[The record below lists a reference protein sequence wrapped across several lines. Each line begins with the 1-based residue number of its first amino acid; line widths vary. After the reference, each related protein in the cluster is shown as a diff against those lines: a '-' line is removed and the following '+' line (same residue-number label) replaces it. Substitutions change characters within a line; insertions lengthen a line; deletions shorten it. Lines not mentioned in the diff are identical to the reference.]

1 MPLKLIPYLLI
12 LNLFTKVSAQIL
24 PKDNEILNYN
34 QIMFDCTPIK
44 NASVYKFILSEDS
57 YGLEKENFPE
67 KKTQIVFDSTHAT
80 LIKNLK
86 FGKAYKW
93 KVESYTINQ
102 KLIETSAIRT
112 FSLMFNDY
120 GSDQKFKLNQT
131 YNDKTKFQDGIIWC
145 DLYHCAIDRTGN
157 VVWQFPLI
165 NKGLEKGRALRDLH
179 MYPNGN
185 LTFITDT
192 NIYYISKDLEVLWSL
207 KDDTAKIK
215 PHMANYHH
223 SFKRLENGN
232 FIVLQAK
239 SYFFKP
245 ENNDTT
251 KAIRFDDDFVVEY
264 NSKGEEVWR
273 WLTSEHFDLT
283 LIKGLAKIKNVTS
296 VSIHL
301 NSLSIDETGNY
312 IYLGFRDLS
321 RVLKIEKKTKKI
333 IAQYGEKL
341 TPFDSLVCETH
352 LFRRQHD
359 VRILP
364 NNELTLLNN
373 NEVGPQNISSALH
386 LKIPE
391 NKNDTLKPIW
401 EFQLDFDTLTN
412 GKAARLGSV
421 ELLPNGNYLICTGEN
436 GRILEVTQ
444 QKIPVWDFRL
454 YEKITLKDKFIKF
467 PQYKIAINSSLFP
480 YYFTCTNYNDILKI
494 NNEGTDADN
503 YIIEI
508 ISRSILHKVKTINT
522 PKINP
527 NSSFVLNLKNYKHF
541 KKIKIVSKI
550 SEIEKILK

>member
-1 MPLKLIPYLLI
+1 MQFKFLFSFFFICLI
-12 LNLFTKVSAQIL
+12 TKISSQIL
-24 PKDNEILNYN
+24 PRENEILNYN
-34 QIMFDCTPIK
+34 QLMFDCNGIK
-44 NASVYKFILSEDS
+44 NASLYKFILSEDS
-57 YGLEKENFPE
+57 YDLGKEIFPE
-67 KKTQIVFDSTHAT
+67 KKTQIIFDSTQAT

-93 KVESYTINQ
+93 KVEGYDNSN
-102 KLIETSAIRT
+102 KLIQTTSIHT

-120 GSDQKFKLNQT
+120 GSEQKFMLKQA
-131 YNDKTKFQDGIIWC
+131 YNDKNNYKDGIIWC
-145 DLYHCAIDRTGN
+145 DLYHCAIDRAGT

-207 KDDTAKIK
+207 KDDTSKVK
-215 PHMANYHH
+215 PHFANYHH
-223 SFKRLENGN
+223 SFKRLDNGN

-245 ENNDTT
+245 ENNDTAST
-251 KAIRFDDDFVVEY
+251 IRFDDDFVVEY
-264 NSKGEEVWR
+264 NPNGQEVWR
-273 WLTSEHFDLT
+273 WVTSEHFDLSI
-283 LIKGLAKIKNVTS
+283 IKELAKIRKVKG

-321 RVLKIEKKTKKI
+321 RIVKIERKTKKI

-341 TPFDSLVCETH
+341 TPFDTLVSETH

-364 NNELTLLNN
+364 NNELTVFNN
-373 NEVGPQNISSALH
+373 NDVGLQNISSALH

-401 EFQLDFDTLTN
+401 ELKLNFDTLSN
-412 GKAARLGSV
+412 GKAIRLGSV
-421 ELLPNGNYLICTGEN
+421 EQLPNGNYLICTGEN
-436 GRILEVTQ
+436 GRILEVTSD
-444 QKIPVWDFRL
+444 KKPVWDFRL
-454 YEKITLKDKFIKF
+454 YEKITIKDRFIKF
-467 PQYKIAINSSLFP
+467 PQYKIAFNSSLFP
-480 YYFTCTNYNDILKI
+480 YYFTATKDKNILKL
-494 NNEGTDADN
+494 NNEGTESDSYKIELIGAFKT
-503 YIIEI
+503 EI
-508 ISRSILHKVKTINT
+508 IQTQ
-522 PKINP
+522 KIEP
-527 NSSFVLNLKNYKHF
+527 NKSFVLNLNNYKRC
-541 KKIKIVSKI
+541 KKIKISSPI
-550 SEIEKILK
+550 SETEKIIK